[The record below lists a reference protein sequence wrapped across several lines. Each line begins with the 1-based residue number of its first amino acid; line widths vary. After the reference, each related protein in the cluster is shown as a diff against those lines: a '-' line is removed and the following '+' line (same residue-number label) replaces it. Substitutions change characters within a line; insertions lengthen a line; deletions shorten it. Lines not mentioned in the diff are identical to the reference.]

1 MRERGDAHSAIR
13 IADSLSALPKGR
25 CARYYGTKQYLEGA
39 GRQGS
44 ALAKEASWIRRAS
57 SK

>member
-39 GRQGS
+39 GWQGS